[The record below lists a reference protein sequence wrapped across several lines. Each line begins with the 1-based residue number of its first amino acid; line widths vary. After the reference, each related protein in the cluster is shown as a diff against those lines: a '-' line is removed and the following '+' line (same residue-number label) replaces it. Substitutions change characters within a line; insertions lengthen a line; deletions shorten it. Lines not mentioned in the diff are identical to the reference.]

1 MRFNSRNSHVFSA
14 RLAQRIRL
22 FEALGTTTPSVLDRL
37 KRGEYVRWRELYPP
51 NTGETED
58 DIYKRIAELYDN
70 ASGMQGRGEVLIKY
84 LIDEEKILREPV
96 VLGKV
101 NNPWDLFIEGETYEV
116 KQTAPTIL
124 LGSVSSIGAAKLRN
138 NLRDICQQII
148 SFCKS
153 VISSRKT
160 EATRSRLG
168 GNIQMLLKTAV
179 SLDDLATRSSIGK
192 SYFEDLGQLV
202 TDVTNYDADA
212 NELPTVSIDANLTV
226 GDKVYNSRLDNL
238 QDDLKKVMTIRNVLF
253 PDEDLHILSSAEL
266 HHEVF
271 DNFGS
276 DFSSWETGVLKATVE
291 QSFEEM
297 PENLQGFF
305 LVDPLGVIF
314 VRKDDVMRNFSY
326 SGIVRSR
333 IALVVPKEYRR

>member
-1 MRFNSRNSHVFSA
+1 MRHNSRNSHVFSA
-14 RLAQRIRL
+14 KLAQRIRL

-37 KRGEYVRWRELYPP
+37 ESGEYVRWRALYPL
-51 NTGETED
+51 NTGETEA
-58 DIYKRIAELYDN
+58 DIYRRISELYNN
-70 ASGMQGRGEVLIKY
+70 ASGVQGRGEVLIKH
-84 LIDEEKILREPV
+84 LIDEEKMLRAPV
-96 VLGKV
+96 VLGKA

-116 KQTAPTIL
+116 KQTAPSIV
-124 LGSVSSIGAAKLRN
+124 LGSASSIAAAKLRN

-153 VISSRKT
+153 VILSRKT

-168 GNIQMLLKTAV
+168 DNIQMLLKTAV
-179 SLDDLATRSSIGK
+179 SLDNIATRGSIGK

-212 NELPTVSIDANLTV
+212 SELPTVSIDANLTI
-226 GDKVYNSRLDNL
+226 GDSVYNSQLDNL
-238 QDDLKKVMTIRNVLF
+238 QTNLEKLSTIRNVLF
-253 PDEDLHILSSAEL
+253 PDEDLYILSSAEL

-276 DFSSWETGVLKATVE
+276 DFSSWATGVLKATVE
-291 QSFEEM
+291 EAFEEM

-305 LVDPLGVIF
+305 LVDPQGARF
-314 VRKDDVMRNFSY
+314 VRKDLVKTFTY
-326 SGIVRSR
+326 SGVVRSR
-333 IALVVPKEYRR
+333 IALVVPPEYRQ